1 MKCTHL
7 HPGLPTH
14 ASSDTVP
21 RERNTVW
28 SGLST
33 QERYVAWTA
42 AVSGATGSVQQTHLE
57 EVGPPC
63 GQNKEGNGGLP
74 RDLQWWGR
82 TTRKEEKQQSSLKLH
97 QKQIL
102 TKQLQREQP
111 NRSTTISLM
120 TYTFLY
126 NIPSVV

>member
-7 HPGLPTH
+7 HPGSPTH
-14 ASSDTVP
+14 AASDTVP
-21 RERNTVW
+21 REQNTVW
-28 SGLST
+28 SGLPT
-33 QERYVAWTA
+33 QVRYVAWTA
-42 AVSGATGSVQQTHLE
+42 AVSGATGSVHKPTSKKWALLVAKIRKALE
-57 EVGPPC
+57 DCPETSSDEAEPP
-63 GQNKEGNGGLP
+63 E
-74 RDLQWWGR
+74 RR
-82 TTRKEEKQQSSLKLH
+82 KQQSSLKLH
-97 QKQIL
+97 QEQIL